1 MLDLLRLR
9 AYHLFPKMRVAVKI
23 LILSLILVP
32 GLTGFSQSQ
41 LQYLNGIAAI
51 VNDAVITV
59 QEVKEYIEPAL
70 EVIERTYFD
79 RPQELQR
86 KRQETLEDGI
96 NQLVERQLI
105 LSDFKNSGRNL
116 PESIIDEEI
125 NREIREQ
132 FGDRENFIKTLKAR
146 GITFEKYRQKMR
158 ERIIVSAL
166 RSLNVSSE
174 IVISPYKIEAYYKTN
189 QNKFMVKD
197 QAKLKIIMIKNDP
210 SNPGRAKKLAS
221 EIYAKLKSGTPFSEM
236 TVYHEGTQKNGE
248 WGWVEVDPLQPE
260 LRVAIRNLKPGQ
272 FSDVIET
279 AEGCWILYLEEFKPA
294 HVRPLQEVR
303 DEIEKE
309 LLAQERDR
317 LQKKWIDRIR
327 AKSFV
332 RYF

>member
-1 MLDLLRLR
+1 MRIFLKTLL
-9 AYHLFPKMRVAVKI
+9 I
-23 LILSLILVP
+23 SLAIWI
-32 GLTGFSQSQ
+32 GQTTFAQSQ

-59 QEVKEYIEPAL
+59 QDVKEFIEPAL
-70 EVIERTYFD
+70 ELIERTYWD
-79 RPQELQR
+79 KPQELQR

-146 GITFEKYRQKMR
+146 GISFEKYRQRMR
-158 ERIIVSAL
+158 ERIIVTAL
-166 RSLNVSSE
+166 RSLNVSQE
-174 IVISPYKIEAYYKTN
+174 IIISPYKIESYYATN
-189 QNKFMVKD
+189 QNRFMVKD
-197 QAKLKIIMIKNDP
+197 QAKLKVIMIKDDP
-210 SNPGRAKKLAS
+210 ADPGRARRLAS
-221 EIYAKLKSGTPFSEM
+221 EILAKIKSGTPFSEM
-236 TVYHEGTQKNGE
+236 TVYHEGSQKGGDM
-248 WGWVEVDPLQPE
+248 GWTEVDVLQSE
-260 LRVAIRNLKPGQ
+260 LVSAIKKLSPGQ
-272 FSDVIET
+272 YSDVVET
-279 AEGCWILYLEEFKPA
+279 REGCWIIYMEEFKPA
-294 HVRPLQEVR
+294 HARPLQEVR

-309 LLAQERDR
+309 LVAKERER
-317 LQKKWIDRIR
+317 LQKKWIDRLK

>member
-1 MLDLLRLR
+1 
-9 AYHLFPKMRVAVKI
+9 MRIKFKI
-23 LILSLILVP
+23 LLLSLTIWLAHAAFAQP
-32 GLTGFSQSQ
+32 Q

-70 EVIERTYFD
+70 DVLEKTYWD
-79 RPQELQR
+79 KPLDLQR

-146 GITFEKYRQKMR
+146 GITFEKYRQRMR
-158 ERIIVSAL
+158 ERILVSAL
-166 RSLNVSSE
+166 RSLHVSSE
-174 IVISPYKIEAYYKTN
+174 LIISPFKIESYYSTN
-189 QNKFMVKD
+189 QNKFMVSD
-197 QAKLKIIMIKNDP
+197 QAKLRIIQIKNDP
-210 SNPGRAKKLAS
+210 SDPQRAKRLAN
-221 EIYAKLKSGTPFSEM
+221 EIHAKIKSGTPFSEM
-236 TVYHEGTQKNGE
+236 TVYHEGTQKNGD
-248 WGWVEVDPLQPE
+248 WGWVEVSVLKGE
-260 LRVAIRNLKPGQ
+260 LASAIKNLKPGQ
-272 FSDVIET
+272 YSDVVET
-279 AEGCWILYLEEFKPA
+279 SDSCWILLLEDFKPA

-303 DEIEKE
+303 DQIEKE
-309 LLAQERDR
+309 LLSQERDR
-317 LQKKWIDRIR
+317 LQKKWIDRIK